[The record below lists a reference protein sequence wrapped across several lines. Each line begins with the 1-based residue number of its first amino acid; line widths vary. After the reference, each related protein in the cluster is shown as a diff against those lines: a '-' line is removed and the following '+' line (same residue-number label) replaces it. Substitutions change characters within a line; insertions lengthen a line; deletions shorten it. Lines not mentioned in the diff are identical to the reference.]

1 MFIQGIIRFE
11 GCVFCCLLFPGFT
24 SAKKRGCVKRPTI
37 FDTVIW
43 QRYVAESL
51 SRYRDSGSR
60 RPRII
65 RVSGGKGVLNN
76 LSFILE
82 MNPSSITSDL
92 SDIELDVSSARS
104 SR

>member
-1 MFIQGIIRFE
+1 M
-11 GCVFCCLLFPGFT
+11 
-24 SAKKRGCVKRPTI
+24 
-37 FDTVIW
+37 W
-43 QRYVAESL
+43 QRACRGTAISGAGDREL
-51 SRYRDSGSR
+51 SVF
-60 RPRII
+60 
-65 RVSGGKGVLNN
+65 RVFGGKGVLNN